1 MESRKFWIALVFLV
15 LCIPTINAVPSPPI
29 PGQHSAI
36 DFGIYDFV
44 PPCPDVR
51 QFTQPDGTAF
61 EGKVRGMEIG
71 GGVETLDG
79 HVAVMDS
86 KGWWTYSTS
95 KSDGVSQASSAR
107 VGIDPQPAT
116 LASSRG
122 GSDSVWLDERGI
134 DSRDGLFASFQETNE
149 ASAVVKYV
157 VVMVEFQAT
166 GIDDRFQVGHDQ
178 VYFENLLNGTG
189 GNPTGTMTEFYV
201 ENSYGAFTPWFDVV
215 GPFRVAGAAAD
226 YAPTDSTF
234 MTLALQ
240 AADPTVNFASYNH
253 DFVIFIHAGPD
264 QSATSNPAHIWS
276 FATTLNY
283 VADGI
288 TIVGGCC
295 GPEIGTNIGVFCHEM
310 GHTLGCP
317 DYYDT
322 TYTTEGTGEWEVMAG
337 GSWLGHPAGSN
348 PPHFNPYSKYV
359 TLGWLTPT
367 MISATTKGAILNHYE
382 LTPTSSVIR
391 VQLSTSEWFY
401 FQYVNNTC
409 AHFNRYLHNSGLV
422 IWHYDANGVQS
433 NPNRMRLAV
442 EEWDYLDGSQELRLK
457 KNRGEPTD
465 PFHDDPTGMTPIT
478 TPNTYAGSGTNYGWS
493 FCNISARGT
502 TMTFDLLRPLT
513 TYAELSAGIPYVEAA
528 PPLLNG
534 TTVTLSSYIFNSGN
548 KAASSVKVKFFDGV
562 PGSGGVQI
570 GANVTIATLA
580 AYAKTKTSVSWTAQ
594 PHGPHDI
601 YVQADPDNT
610 VAEAANTNNVQH
622 GIINVWPR
630 NAPILLVDD
639 DCNFELQASY
649 EAALTALGYPYV
661 KVINNASL
669 AVMNRYEIVIWLTG
683 ANRVAGALN
692 TTEIANIKSFLGTG
706 KCAWFASPRLSSAL
720 GSTNTYYPGV
730 DSAFLSTYLGA
741 TYSSTVMT
749 NMSWANGTGDAIGG
763 TNVFKITDAPLTR
776 AQSDTMAVATGA
788 TSSMSSSY
796 GLQYAVKKDSGTW
809 KTVFFGF
816 DLTQVVGAAN
826 QTLLTQRVLDWF
838 RMSTV
843 DFSKERYNSEDTVQ
857 VTVHDTDLTGSVTVN
872 VKSAAEPAGESVVCT
887 QVSAGTFQ
895 GTITISETDAVGV
908 LHVAPGANINATYT
922 DASPSKVRWALAY
935 VCTSTSTAWFK
946 IPVVAGWNFISTPL
960 APASTSLPAALADS
974 NGDTTWT
981 RAMWYDP
988 LDTADH
994 WKQYNTAWGAGLN
1007 DLKSVDAKMG
1017 VWVYVSV
1024 VGDGF
1029 LNVSGAQP
1037 TSTAINLRAGW
1048 NIVGFPSDDTVYTVA
1063 MLQAQCPS
1071 VTMVERFNAANP
1083 PYMLS
1088 AITGATAL
1096 AQGRGYWVYATADAV
1111 WTVAW

>member
-1 MESRKFWIALVFLV
+1 MLGKRLVAALVFAA
-15 LCIPTINAVPSPPI
+15 LCVPMVPTNFSQNSFEPA
-29 PGQHSAI
+29 AD
-36 DFGIYDFV
+36 DFGIYDYYV
-44 PPCPDVR
+44 PCPEE
-51 QFTQPDGTAF
+51 QLFTQPDGTSF
-61 EGKVRGMEIG
+61 EGHVRGMEIG
-71 GGVETLDG
+71 GGVELPDG
-79 HVAVMDS
+79 QVAVMDER
-86 KGWWTYSTS
+86 GWFTYSTS
-95 KSDGVSQASSAR
+95 KEDGKSLPSPTR
-107 VGIDPQPAT
+107 VGIDPQPFA
-116 LASSRG
+116 LASGG
-122 GSDSVWLDERGI
+122 GSDSVWLDGEGK
-134 DSRDGLFASFQETNE
+134 DSRDDLFASFQANN
-149 ASAVVKYV
+149 AADAVVKYV
-157 VVMVEFQAT
+157 IIMVEFQAT
-166 GIDDRFQVGHDQ
+166 GVDDRFLAGHDQ

-215 GPFRVAGAAAD
+215 GPFRVSGAAAD
-226 YAPTDSTF
+226 YAPTDSLF
-234 MTLALQ
+234 MTRALAL
-240 AADPTVNFASYNH
+240 ADPTVNFASYNY

-264 QSATSNPAHIWS
+264 QSATGNPNHIWS

-283 VADGI
+283 GTADGV
-288 TIVGGCC
+288 TIEGGCC
-295 GPEIGTNIGVFCHEM
+295 GPEVGTNIGVFCHEM

-367 MISATTKGAILNHYE
+367 MVSATTKGATLNHYE
-382 LTPTSSVIR
+382 FTATSSVIR

-409 AHFNRYLHNSGLV
+409 AKFNRYLHNSGLV

-433 NPNRMRLAV
+433 NANRMRLAV

-465 PFHDDPTGMTPIT
+465 PFHDDPTGMTPLT
-478 TPNTYAGSGTNYGWS
+478 TPNTYMGTGANSGWS
-493 FCNISARGT
+493 FCNVSARGA
-502 TMTFDLLRPLT
+502 TMTLDLLRPLT
-513 TYAELSAGIPYVEAA
+513 TFAELSASLPYAEAA

-534 TTVTLSSYIFNSGN
+534 TTVTLSSYTYNSGN
-548 KAASSVKVKFFDGV
+548 KVASSVKVKFFDGV
-562 PGSGGVQI
+562 PGAGGVQI

-580 AYAKTKTSVSWTAQ
+580 AYGKAKTSVSWLAQ

-601 YVQADPDNT
+601 YVQVDPDNT
-610 VAEAANTNNVQH
+610 ITETAETNNVQH
-622 GIINVWPR
+622 GIVNVWPR

-639 DCNFELQASY
+639 DCNYELQASY

-661 KVINNASL
+661 KVVNNASL
-669 AVMNRYEIVIWLTG
+669 TVMNKYEILIWLTG
-683 ANRVAGALN
+683 ANRVSGALN

-741 TYSSTVMT
+741 TYGSTVMT

-776 AQSDTMAVATGA
+776 AQSDTMAVAAGA
-788 TSSMSSSY
+788 TSSMGSSY

-809 KTVFFGF
+809 KTAFFGF

-843 DFSKERYNSEDTVQ
+843 DFSRDRYNSEDTVQ
-857 VTVHDTDLTGSVTVN
+857 VTVHDTDLSGSVTVN

-895 GTITISETDAVGV
+895 GTITISETNAAGV
-908 LHVAPGANINATYT
+908 LMVAHGANINATYA
-922 DASPSKVRWALAY
+922 DASPVKTRWALAY
-935 VCTSTSTAWFK
+935 VGEDAPLFFE
-946 IPVVAGWNFISTPL
+946 IPVVAGWNLI
-960 APASTSLPAALADS
+960 SLPLTPADTSILTALADRD
-974 NGDTTWT
+974 GDTSWT
-981 RAMWYDP
+981 RAMWYNP
-988 LDTADH
+988 STPADL
-994 WKQYNTAWGAGLN
+994 WKQYNSAWGAALN
-1007 DLKSVDAKMG
+1007 DLGAVTASMG
-1017 VWVYVSV
+1017 IWLYVST

-1029 LNVSGAQP
+1029 INVTGSAQA
-1037 TSTAINLRAGW
+1037 STVVSLKAGW
-1048 NIVGFPSDDTVYTVA
+1048 NLVGYPSNTQRTV
-1063 MLQAQCPS
+1063 
-1071 VTMVERFNAANP
+1071 
-1083 PYMLS
+1083 
-1088 AITGATAL
+1088 ATAL
-1096 AQGRGYWVYATADAV
+1096 AGVPYDLVEGFDGAATYKTVALTGASLMAPGKAYWIRVTADAE
-1111 WTVAW
+1111 WTVNW